1 MRRIRS
7 LDFELEPSAVCIG
20 KFDGIHR
27 GHRLLI
33 QAAKKTK
40 LPVVMFTFESTRQNG
55 IYSQAEKEDLAE
67 KAGVDIFI
75 SVPVTEAFRHMH
87 RWNLWSKCWYR
98 GVMQRK
104 YLLEQI
110 FASAITVP
118 EMPGC

>member
-1 MRRIRS
+1 MEVRKKMRRIRS

-75 SVPVTEAFRHMH
+75 SVPVTEAFRHMAPGGI
-87 RWNLWSKCWYR
+87 C
-98 GVMQRK
+98 G
-104 YLLEQI
+104 
-110 FASAITVP
+110 ASAGTEVSCKGNIYWNRFLLRP
-118 EMPGC
+118 

>member
-67 KAGVDIFI
+67 KAGVDIFV
-75 SVPVTEAFRHMH
+75 SVPAYGTGGI
-87 RWNLWSKCWYR
+87 C
-98 GVMQRK
+98 G
-104 YLLEQI
+104 
-110 FASAITVP
+110 ASAGTEVSCKGNIYWNRFLLRP
-118 EMPGC
+118 

>member
-40 LPVVMFTFESTRQNG
+40 LPVVMLPL
-55 IYSQAEKEDLAE
+55 KVLARMVYTVRR
-67 KAGVDIFI
+67 KKK
-75 SVPVTEAFRHMH
+75 T
-87 RWNLWSKCWYR
+87 W
-98 GVMQRK
+98 QRK
-104 YLLEQI
+104 PVWI
-110 FASAITVP
+110 FLSLFL
-118 EMPGC
+118 

>member
-67 KAGVDIFI
+67 KAGVDIFYLC
-75 SVPVTEAFRHMH
+75 S
-87 RWNLWSKCWYR
+87 CDR
-98 GVMQRK
+98 GLPA
-104 YLLEQI
+104 YGTGGI
-110 FASAITVP
+110 CGASAGTEVSCKGNIYWNRFLLRP
-118 EMPGC
+118 

>member
-1 MRRIRS
+1 MEVRKKMRRIRS

-55 IYSQAEKEDLAE
+55 IYSQAEKVDLAE

-75 SVPVTEAFRHMH
+75 SVPVTEAF
-87 RWNLWSKCWYR
+87 LQT
-98 GVMQRK
+98 GDG
-104 YLLEQI
+104 
-110 FASAITVP
+110 TVL
-118 EMPGC
+118 